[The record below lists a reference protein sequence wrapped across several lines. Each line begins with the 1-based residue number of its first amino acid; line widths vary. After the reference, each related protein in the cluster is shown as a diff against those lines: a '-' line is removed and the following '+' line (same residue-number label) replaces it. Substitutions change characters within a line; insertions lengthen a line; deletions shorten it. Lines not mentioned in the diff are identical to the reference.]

1 MNTQLNTTQVVAWL
15 REKSTIYRDMAD
27 QLEKEI
33 GSPLPGSTEQ
43 APRSR
48 LQLRSND
55 APTPEEVK
63 SRMAGRS
70 VRIASL
76 AKEMGLLESVLESLM
91 TEANG
96 FVRGERGWI
105 GTLTNNARTA
115 GHHSDTHLEG
125 GDL

>member
-1 MNTQLNTTQVVAWL
+1 MNTQLNTTQVVGWL
-15 REKSTIYRDMAD
+15 REKSTRYAHMAD

-33 GSPLPGSTEQ
+33 GSPLSRSTGH
-43 APRSR
+43 APHS
-48 LQLRSND
+48 RSND

-63 SRMAGRS
+63 SLMVGRS

-76 AKEMGLLESVLESLM
+76 AKHMGLLESVLESVM

-105 GTLTNNARTA
+105 SAPANNAQTVEAKAEFANERRVP
-115 GHHSDTHLEG
+115 
-125 GDL
+125 